1 MGLFQAE
8 CPVAARE
15 QQWIE
20 ELTTW
25 FRAEFG
31 QDYLRRPIIL
41 PTEEFFPGPHD
52 GSQDAIRA
60 IIDRLCGYVDVDPNA
75 ITVEFYGDTA
85 EQDLA
90 RAAGLT
96 ISSRGAAGHY
106 RLVDGRAVIGIDQT
120 LGVKPDRLIATVAHE
135 LGHVRL
141 LGEGRITTKRT
152 DHEPLTDLLTIYLGL
167 GIFTANAR
175 FDYRQDNARRTTS
188 NLGYLTEPMFGYGLA
203 CHAWLRG
210 EPRPD
215 WLRYVDTNPRTYAKR
230 GLRHLSASAGVSHS
244 SFARRWSSRP

>member
-8 CPVAARE
+8 CPVAVRE

-20 ELTTW
+20 ESMDW

-31 QDYLRRPIIL
+31 SDYLRRPIVL
-41 PTEEFFPGPHD
+41 PTNEFFPGPHD
-52 GSQDAIRA
+52 GSVEAIRA
-60 IIDRLCGYVDVDPNA
+60 TVGRLCDYTDVDPAA
-75 ITVEFYGDTA
+75 ITVELYGDSA
-85 EQDLA
+85 ENDLA

-96 ISSRGAAGHY
+96 ISSQGAAGHY
-106 RLVDGRAVIGIDQT
+106 RKVDGRAVIGLDKT
-120 LGVKPDRLIATVAHE
+120 LGATPGRLVATVAHE

-141 LGEGRITTKRT
+141 LDEGRITTDRV

-175 FDYRQDNARRTTS
+175 FDYRQDNERRSTS

-203 CHAWLRG
+203 YHAWLRG

-215 WLRYVDTNPRTYAKR
+215 WLRHVDTNPRTYAKR
-230 GLRHLSASAGVSHS
+230 GLRHLAA
-244 SFARRWSSRP
+244 AQ